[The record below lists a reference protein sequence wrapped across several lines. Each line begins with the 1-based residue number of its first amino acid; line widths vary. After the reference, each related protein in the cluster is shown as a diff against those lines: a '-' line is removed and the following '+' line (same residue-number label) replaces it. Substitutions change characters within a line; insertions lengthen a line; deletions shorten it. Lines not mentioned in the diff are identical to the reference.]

1 MVKQTDEKQ
10 VEGRAEQTRQ
20 ALIEAAIKLFGNK
33 GYDHTSVRDLV
44 KEAGT
49 NLAAINYHF
58 GGKEGL
64 RQATIEFL
72 AQDFKNHGPGQAM
85 AAIDPANIHS
95 LSKDEARQI
104 LRQVMKSAFMQA
116 NQRKF
121 GDKHARYVLRELV
134 QGGELTEYFFDKVFS
149 KQFALLRVLVAHLT
163 DDDPE
168 SETTRVRSIL
178 IVAQSAFLNLAQPL
192 VLLAL
197 DWEDFSGD
205 KADIIGE
212 HFWVNHE

>member
-1 MVKQTDEKQ
+1 MTIQTDEKHQ
-10 VEGRAEQTRQ
+10 EGRAEHTRQ
-20 ALIEAAIKLFGNK
+20 ALITAAIKLFGDR

-72 AQDFKNHGPGQAM
+72 AEDFRHHGPGKAM
-85 AAIDPANIHS
+85 AEVNPATVH
-95 LSKDEARQI
+95 LMSKDEARRT
-104 LRQVMKSAFMQA
+104 LRTVMRSAFVQA
-116 NQRKF
+116 SQRQF
-121 GDKHARYVLRELV
+121 GDKHARYILRELV
-134 QGGELTEYFFDKVFS
+134 QGGELTEIFFEKVFS
-149 KQFALLRVLVAHLT
+149 KQFALLRILVAHIT

-168 SETTRVRSIL
+168 SETTRVRSIM

-197 DWEDFSGD
+197 EWEDFSGD
-205 KADIIGE
+205 KADIIGDC
-212 HFWVNHE
+212 FWIHHE

>member
-1 MVKQTDEKQ
+1 MSNEADEQ
-10 VEGRAEQTRQ
+10 QIEGRADHTRK
-20 ALIEAAIKLFGNK
+20 ALIEAAIKLFGDR

-72 AQDFKNHGPGQAM
+72 AEDFKLHGPGQAM
-85 AAIDPANIHS
+85 AAIDPANIRS
-95 LSKDEARQI
+95 LTKDDARRI

-116 NQRKF
+116 DKRQF
-121 GDKHARYVLRELV
+121 GNKHARYVLRELV
-134 QGGELTEYFFDKVFS
+134 QGGALTEHFFEKVFS

-163 DDDPE
+163 DDDPD

-205 KADIIGE
+205 KADIIGDN
-212 HFWVNHE
+212 FWVNHE